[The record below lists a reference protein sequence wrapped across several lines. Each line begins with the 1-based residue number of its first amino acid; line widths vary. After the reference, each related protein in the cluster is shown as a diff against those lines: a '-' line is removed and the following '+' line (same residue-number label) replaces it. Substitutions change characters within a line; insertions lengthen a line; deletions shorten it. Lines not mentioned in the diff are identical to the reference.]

1 MPSPE
6 PQAPAVEQ
14 KPASPPAKEE
24 KTELNGYARSCCV
37 AARLVAHS
45 DHIIPTPALAVAI
58 NTCQCRHT
66 APSKTDEDAA
76 PKVNGSAAKPDRDG
90 PNGVGTPD
98 AEKQSKPSA
107 DPKPAPTD
115 EPKSPAKSEDPPTSA
130 VTEERKARETEGE
143 AKDGDV
149 KMADAGPQPAAAA
162 TAKGTTDKSEQPEDA
177 SATKPVESKSP
188 ERQTNATA
196 AEQEK
201 ATPSKDGK
209 STNPS
214 TPAPPGPSTQPSTQ
228 DSGSG
233 PTGMSQLAI
242 DEERQ
247 PKSPAVAAARADV
260 TMEDAPPSA
269 KVARVREDDAAEEP
283 SAKRAKTEPREDEVQ
298 VSTVPNDTKTRNGL
312 DGIENWNNSDLEA
325 KPITSYRVKE
335 FRRIIGGIKKT
346 KNGAGFKDAVAK
358 LWPVLADAYLARTPE
373 PIDLSELERG
383 LRDHQYATLGDFKE
397 KLSLLYKN
405 SAAFNGE
412 AHDVTRAALNV
423 VENVWTKCLSVPD
436 EEPVK
441 KKTKQIPQR
450 HHEQRAHARPTGT
463 PPATDRHVAKPKPA
477 NRKPSSNAASPTGN
491 GDAQTFAVPPGGVP
505 QIRRASTN
513 HEGDRPKRAIH
524 PPRSKDI
531 DYSSKPTTRRKD
543 PEIQFCAE
551 VLRVLMDPKQFNVN
565 SAFLAPVDPVA
576 LGIPTYFSVIKK
588 PMDLSTI
595 ESKMNKGE
603 YTLAKQFQSDM
614 ELMLN
619 NCFKFNGPGTPVH
632 DQGKSLKSF
641 FQSEWAKKDQW
652 IAKRAASKPA
662 SIDSDGS
669 DDESDGEIDVN
680 AAGGNASMVL
690 NTIAALQEKLQEE
703 TLKLNSLYMEDHP
716 NEALIKLQSTVL
728 STVQQSLL
736 TEKQK
741 LSSFKP
747 EKGAKAKGGKPPA
760 KAKAGGG
767 GGVKRAGGAMPA
779 KKGGAAKKAPKK
791 ERSYG
796 AAERNQIA
804 QALSDGTFPNIDQA
818 ITIIKRDT
826 GQLVSTDVASRIAV
840 SCLLLTYRTGE
851 RLGRTRA
858 RHGAA
863 QRRSDP
869 ETVGAL

>member
-14 KPASPPAKEE
+14 KPVSPPAKEE
-24 KTELNGYARSCCV
+24 KAEPNGYACPCRV
-37 AARLVAHS
+37 KARWMAHS
-45 DHIIPTPALAVAI
+45 GYVVLAPALSVVI
-58 NTCQCRHT
+58 NTCQCRHA
-66 APSKTDEDAA
+66 APSKSDEDTA
-76 PKVNGSAAKPDRDG
+76 PKVNGSAVKSDHDG
-90 PNGVGTPD
+90 PNGVATPD
-98 AEKQSKPSA
+98 AEKQSSSSA
-107 DPKPAPTD
+107 DSKPAPTD
-115 EPKSPAKSEDPPTSA
+115 EPKSPSKSADPPTSA
-130 VTEERKARETEGE
+130 VTEEKAARETEGE

-149 KMADAGPQPAAAA
+149 EMADAGPQPDAPA
-162 TAKGTTDKSEQPEDA
+162 TTEGTADKTEQPEDA
-177 SATKPVESKSP
+177 TAAKAESKPAESKSP
-188 ERQTNATA
+188 ERP
-196 AEQEK
+196 AE
-201 ATPSKDGK
+201 ATPSKLGQ
-209 STNPS
+209 STSPS
-214 TPAPPGPSTQPSTQ
+214 APAPQEPSTQPSTQ

-247 PKSPAVAAARADV
+247 PKSPAPAARADV
-260 TMEDAPPSA
+260 AMGDAPPSA
-269 KVARVREDDAAEEP
+269 KVAREREDDAAEEP

-312 DGIENWNNSDLEA
+312 EGIENWNNSDLEA

-373 PIDLSELERG
+373 PMDLSELERG

-405 SAAFNGE
+405 SAVFNGE

-450 HHEQRAHARPTGT
+450 HHEQRAHGRPTGT

-477 NRKPSSNAASPTGN
+477 NRKPSSSAVSPTGN

-551 VLRVLMDPKQFNVN
+551 MLRVLMDPKQFNVN

-652 IAKRAASKPA
+652 VAKRAASKPA

-669 DDESDGEIDVN
+669 DDESDAEVDVN

-747 EKGAKAKGGKPPA
+747 EKGAKPKGGKPPA

-767 GGVKRAGGAMPA
+767 AGVKRAGGAMPA

-826 GQLVSTDVASRIAV
+826 GQLVSTDEASRMVA

-851 RLGRTRA
+851 RLGRARA

-863 QRRSDP
+863 QRRCNP
-869 ETVGAL
+869 EAVGAL